1 MKLITAVI
9 APFELAQVREQ
20 LSRLGVRGMTVTEVR
35 GCGIGH
41 SDVCRPADYAAL
53 YQPQLMLEV
62 GVDDELVEATIHAM
76 GKVAG
81 STALPSA
88 DAKVVIIPLEHA
100 VRIRT
105 GDMDDE
111 AL

>member
-62 GVDDELVEATIHAM
+62 GVDDELVEATL
-76 GKVAG
+76 KVVG
-81 STALPSA
+81 STPA
-88 DAKVVIIPLEHA
+88 DAKIVIIPLEHA

-105 GDMDDE
+105 GDMDDD

>member
-9 APFELAQVREQ
+9 EPFELAHVREQ
-20 LSRLGVRGMTVTEVR
+20 LSRLGVQGMTVTEVR

-41 SDVCRPADYAAL
+41 SDVCRPADHAAL

-62 GVDDELVEATIHAM
+62 GVDDELVEATI
-76 GKVAG
+76 KVVG
-81 STALPSA
+81 STAWPAA
-88 DAKVVIIPLEHA
+88 DAKVVIISLEHA
-100 VRIRT
+100 IRIRT
-105 GDMDDE
+105 GDMDDD

>member
-9 APFELAQVREQ
+9 EPFEIAHVREQ

-62 GVDDELVEATIHAM
+62 GVDDELVEATI
-76 GKVAG
+76 KVVG
-81 STALPSA
+81 STAWPAA
-88 DAKVVIIPLEHA
+88 DSKVVIIPLEHA

-105 GDMDDE
+105 GDMDDD

>member
-1 MKLITAVI
+1 MKLITAII

-41 SDVCRPADYAAL
+41 SDICRPADYGAL

-62 GVDDELVEATIHAM
+62 GVDDELVEATIR
-76 GKVAG
+76 VVG
-81 STALPSA
+81 STARPAS